1 MAQDIRRELGPNGLQ
16 PRKPVI
22 TGPGSGPGGI
32 PISAARQKVH
42 GGAAGRGSAI
52 SSNLHG
58 ASKDLAAIAN
68 RSPAGRSASG
78 KDGDLLSSM
87 AQRL

>member
-1 MAQDIRRELGPNGLQ
+1 M
-16 PRKPVI
+16 I

-32 PISAARQKVH
+32 PLSAARQKVH
-42 GGAAGRGSAI
+42 GGAAARGPPI

-58 ASKDLAAIAN
+58 ASRDLAAIAN

-78 KDGDLLSSM
+78 KDADVLSAM
-87 AQRL
+87 A

>member
-1 MAQDIRRELGPNGLQ
+1 
-16 PRKPVI
+16 
-22 TGPGSGPGGI
+22 
-32 PISAARQKVH
+32 VH

-78 KDGDLLSSM
+78 KDADILSAM